1 LVLLRPFLL
10 LVWFLLAAAIFAMA
24 MPAATAAAMPAAAS
38 VTNQMHGNHTA
49 CQGSKYPIFS

>member
-38 VTNQMHGNHTA
+38 VTNQMHGI
-49 CQGSKYPIFS
+49 G